1 MNRLG
6 IEPVDIPALLFQL
19 PKLNPTL
26 IISHLACSDDPA
38 HLQNATQLAAFVTM
52 TAALPF
58 KKSLAATGGIVLGEN
73 YHYDMTRPGVGLY
86 GGHPFEKAQ
95 PVISLDLP
103 VIQTRDVLP
112 GEIVGYGGNYTVS
125 KLTKVATVSAGYAD
139 GIIRALSDAQVFS
152 GPTACPVIGRV
163 SMDLLTIDVTHLD
176 ETPDTLSIL
185 GPHQTIDQ
193 LAANAGT
200 IGYEVLTSLGNRFDR
215 RYIGA

>member
-1 MNRLG
+1 
-6 IEPVDIPALLFQL
+6 
-19 PKLNPTL
+19 
-26 IISHLACSDDPA
+26 
-38 HLQNATQLAAFVTM
+38 M

-125 KLTKVATVSAGYAD
+125 KLTKVPWKP
-139 GIIRALSDAQVFS
+139 L
-152 GPTACPVIGRV
+152 
-163 SMDLLTIDVTHLD
+163 
-176 ETPDTLSIL
+176 
-185 GPHQTIDQ
+185 
-193 LAANAGT
+193 
-200 IGYEVLTSLGNRFDR
+200 
-215 RYIGA
+215 